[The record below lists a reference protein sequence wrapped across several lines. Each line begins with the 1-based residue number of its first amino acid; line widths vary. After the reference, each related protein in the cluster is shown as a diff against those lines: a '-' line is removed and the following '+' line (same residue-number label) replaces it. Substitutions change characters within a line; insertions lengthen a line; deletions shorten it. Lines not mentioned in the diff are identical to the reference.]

1 MRSRLIRF
9 FFIVTIFSIS
19 PVVTR
24 AKDQVAVQPALT
36 HADAAVILAK
46 YSGFFDRYVSRDA
59 TLNSC
64 VSFLNKTGIYFGLKE
79 VLDGSIFTEHDFAR
93 AAGQM
98 ALVFGGDAEFESGK
112 VKLPKS
118 IASWEEFCTMN
129 DINYVQ
135 GHQGMR
141 RTFGVLAQKRME

>member
-1 MRSRLIRF
+1 MRSRLTWF
-9 FFIVTIFSIS
+9 FSILMILLI
-19 PVVTR
+19 VQIGTR
-24 AKDQVAVQPALT
+24 AKERVVAPPVLS

-46 YSGFFDRYVSRDA
+46 YSGFFDRYISQDA
-59 TLNSC
+59 NLNSC

-79 VLDGSIFTEHDFAR
+79 VLDGSVFTEHDFAR

-98 ALVFGGDAEFESGK
+98 ALVFGGDAEYESGK

-135 GHQGMR
+135 GHQGMCEK
-141 RTFGVLAQKRME
+141 FGVLAQKRME

>member
-1 MRSRLIRF
+1 MRGRLIRF
-9 FFIVTIFSIS
+9 FFIVTIFSIT

-24 AKDQVAVQPALT
+24 AKDQVAVRPVLT

-46 YSGFFDRYVSRDA
+46 YSGFFDRYISQEA
-59 TLNSC
+59 TLDSC

-79 VLDGSIFTEHDFAR
+79 VLDGSVFTEHDFAR

-129 DINYVQ
+129 DINFSADYQTMLGSIRLIVPNK
-135 GHQGMR
+135 G
-141 RTFGVLAQKRME
+141 E